1 MYWSWVLLRA
11 NFASQYSLFLAGVLA
26 YLQPSWW
33 CPEAAVHEDSDLAAG
48 IGEFGC
54 PGAFFQAQ
62 REDER
67 RDDKGGHDGCRVLHL
82 TNFQGGSRRRSGAGK
97 PYLRGVA
104 STKKQEAH
112 IHEMPILRNGKPGRR
127 ELL

>member
-48 IGEFGC
+48 IGDIWVPRRLL
-54 PGAFFQAQ
+54 PGAA
-62 REDER
+62 
-67 RDDKGGHDGCRVLHL
+67 
-82 TNFQGGSRRRSGAGK
+82 
-97 PYLRGVA
+97 RG
-104 STKKQEAH
+104 
-112 IHEMPILRNGKPGRR
+112 
-127 ELL
+127 